1 MITGDLVKCGETGS
15 IGIVT
20 RIGKIELSTPGLYA
34 VDYKILWPEGS
45 MTWENVDT
53 VAPVTEEFYR
63 HEDR

>member
-45 MTWENVDT
+45 MTW
-53 VAPVTEEFYR
+53 
-63 HEDR
+63 